1 MKRSRASCLCDGIL
15 LKSSGQPSKLPR
27 RFKLTAHPCWR
38 NRWRSQLI
46 GAGHLDTTW
55 PRIRM
60 VGRQRAAPCKCV
72 GFRRL
77 SWIEVDAGRSLSA
90 PIVDR
95 IRKLN
100 STADAIRPDVEESRI
115 DHGQVRTAG

>member
-55 PRIRM
+55 FRVRM
-60 VGRQRAAPCKCV
+60 VGRQRTTPGKSIRF
-72 GFRRL
+72 GGL
-77 SWIEVDAGRSLSA
+77 PLTKVDTGRGLTA

-95 IRKLN
+95 VIELD
-100 STADAIRPDVEESRI
+100 SAT
-115 DHGQVRTAG
+115 